1 MAQFYNELGKLINHR
16 SMEATE
22 QQQATQF
29 VPHNAVVLELGARY
43 GTVTCAISEKLA
55 NKEALVTVEPD
66 ARVWKA
72 LEDNIARNNCKAHIV
87 KGFISSTPMSLSN
100 LDNYYG
106 YGTTASRSSD
116 STIPYVTLAEIQEKY
131 GLRFNTLVADCEGFL
146 EQFFDENPTF
156 MDQLTLVMFER
167 DYPQKCN
174 YAKIDAA
181 LKEKGFKCI
190 VNGFHSVWKK

>member
-1 MAQFYNELGKLINHR
+1 MKFYNELGELIDHR
-16 SMEATE
+16 SLESIE
-22 QQQATQF
+22 QHQASQYIH
-29 VPHNAVVLELGARY
+29 HNAVVLELGARY
-43 GTVTCAISEKLA
+43 GTVTCAISAKLA

-66 ARVWKA
+66 ARVWQA
-72 LEDNIARNNCKAHIV
+72 LEGNIARNNCKAHIV

-100 LDNYYG
+100 HG
-106 YGTTASRSSD
+106 YGSTSSRCSD
-116 STIPYVTLAEIQEKY
+116 STISNVTLAEIQEKY
-131 GLRFNTLVADCEGFL
+131 SVQFDTLVADCEGFL

-156 MDQLTLVMFER
+156 MDKLTLVIFEK

-181 LKEKGFKCI
+181 LKERGFTCI